1 MSFPRRE
8 TAAFLGL
15 LTVILLNTLGP
26 DLLADLSSPWKLT
39 LLFLWLFPLILWCAV
54 SVVRHADCLAHLL
67 GEPYGTLILTLAA
80 VIMEVALITSAML
93 TGAADP
99 LLARDTMFA
108 VLMIVLNGL
117 IGLSLVIGAIRNGEQ
132 EFNISGASAYLS
144 VIATLSVLTLV
155 LPAFTISTADHTYTP
170 HQMLFFSTAALL
182 LYGVFLMVQTHR
194 HRGFFQEPAHRG
206 SSGHAPQTRT
216 AQARTVPHHAL
227 MLVLSLLPVVLLAE
241 MLSAVIESGA
251 RQLRL
256 PSAFG
261 GVLIAMLV
269 LTAEGISAIAAARAD
284 RLQRAVNISLG
295 SALSTI
301 GLTVPA
307 VMLIAVTTGQQVIL
321 GLAQEFIALLV
332 LTLFVSL
339 LTFGTGRTNVLLGA
353 VHLILFAAY
362 VGLLFEP

>member
-1 MSFPRRE
+1 MKERPFLRRE
-8 TAAFLGL
+8 AAGLLGL
-15 LTVILLNTLGP
+15 LSVVLLNTAGKG
-26 DLLADLSSPWKLT
+26 LLAGLPSPWDVAA
-39 LLFLWLFPLILWCAV
+39 LFLWLFPLMLWCAV

-67 GEPYGTLILTLAA
+67 GEPYGTLILTLSA
-80 VIMEVALITSAML
+80 VTMEVALIASAML

-99 LLARDTMFA
+99 LLARDTMLA

-117 IGLSLVIGAIRNGEQ
+117 IGLSLVIGAVRHGEQ

-155 LPAFTISTADHTYTP
+155 LPAFTVSTRLDTYTP
-170 HQMLFFSTAALL
+170 HQMLFFSIAALL
-182 LYGVFLMVQTHR
+182 LYGVFLAVQTHR

-206 SSGHAPQTRT
+206 SSGHAPVTQSI
-216 AQARTVPHHAL
+216 AHHAL
-227 MLVLSLLPVVLLAE
+227 MLVLTLLPVVLLAE
-241 MLSAVIESGA
+241 TLSVLIEDGTK
-251 RQLRL
+251 LLHL
-256 PSAFG
+256 PAAFG

-269 LTAEGISAIAAARAD
+269 LTAEGLSAIAAARAD
-284 RLQRAVNISLG
+284 RLQRSVNISLG

-307 VMLIAVTTGQQVIL
+307 VMLISVVTGQPVTL
-321 GLAQEFIALLV
+321 GLAPEFMALLV

-353 VHLILFAAY
+353 VHLILFGSY
-362 VGLLFEP
+362 VTLLFEP